1 MFLLRYWY
9 AFSYRLVNIAA
20 YATVSVILDSFGEML
35 HPVELTLGLTDLISL
50 YILSSSFS
58 NLTAMVLSPDFS
70 EENEVERDEVAQD
83 DSLEVTGS
91 PSPPAPQTPVVSI
104 LPGPG
109 SRCD

>member
-1 MFLLRYWY
+1 MSQLFPSGDQSIEASFLASVLP
-9 AFSYRLVNIAA
+9 VNIQ
-20 YATVSVILDSFGEML
+20 DWF
-35 HPVELTLGLTDLISL
+35 PLGLTDLISL